1 MASFAGTVRTP
12 DVRPTVCFKLEFLL
26 ATGALELSPRSGV
39 ESQCM
44 SGENLRVAE
53 SDAAL
58 CAQRAPEGAMF
69 LPDMGNEVAAPVVHA
84 VAVRTSEWAAGRCL
98 TSQPSDGDSYAR
110 H

>member
-12 DVRPTVCFKLEFLL
+12 DVRPTVCFKLQFLW
-26 ATGALELSPRSGV
+26 AAGALELSPPPSGV

-58 CAQRAPEGAMF
+58 CARRAPEGAMF

-98 TSQPSDGDSYAR
+98 SS
-110 H
+110 